1 MAIKKKIAVGL
12 GAVAITAMCFG
23 STAFAADANQTING
37 TGSTAVNGSS
47 DVGVT
52 YTKAASGEST
62 WAVNIPQKVDFGSV
76 NDANATVT
84 KSLEYSAVISNTG
97 VTDEAKKVESL
108 KVALISGA
116 TYSLNDTNHG
126 CTATSA
132 YKFKSTT
139 NTDVTDVIATLK
151 TGEKANL
158 NAVLDVTTLK
168 TATGLAAS
176 GAHNFTGSFGV
187 TITPTMKP

>member
-52 YTKAASGEST
+52 YTKPASGEAT

-108 KVALISGA
+108 EIKL
-116 TYSLNDTNHG
+116 TNPDYKLTDTTHS
-126 CTATSA
+126 CTASAA
-132 YKFKSTT
+132 YKFKSTV

-151 TGEKANL
+151 TGEKANI

-187 TITPTMKP
+187 TITPTMKQP